1 MSGVDMADQL
11 LAPYCISR
19 KRLKNY
25 YKTLFIVCRKGMT
38 MTRILL
44 VLVYTL
50 TQKNRTIIVGFHGG
64 GRSVM
69 HLLKTFPS

>member
-44 VLVYTL
+44 VPDDVRL
-50 TQKNRTIIVGFHGG
+50 KNL
-64 GRSVM
+64 RSSVNSA
-69 HLLKTFPS
+69 L